1 MLRVNRELTGAAYWA
16 VTGALI
22 GFGGLALMSIGLP
35 FLLIGSVMAVFG
47 LFMLWVK
54 GVWAA
59 TVGLGGV
66 PVCVVLM
73 DVLEATRS
81 SAPPCTQEGSFT
93 IAAPSGPSESV
104 VASCSPP
111 MPEGYVAV
119 LVFFGAAMLSGP
131 AVRLFMLARDR
142 SWAR

>member
-1 MLRVNRELTGAAYWA
+1 MLHVNREITSAAYWA

-22 GFGGLALMSIGLP
+22 GFGGLALMTIGLP
-35 FLLIGSVMAVFG
+35 FLLFGLAMAVFS

-54 GVWAA
+54 GVWAG

-66 PVCVVLM
+66 PLYVVLM
-73 DVLEATRS
+73 DVLEAARS
-81 SAPPCTQEGSFT
+81 SARPCTQEGSFT

-111 MPEGYVAV
+111 ISEGYVAV
-119 LVFFGAAMLSGP
+119 LVFFGAVTLSGP
-131 AVRLFMLARDR
+131 AVRLFILARDR
-142 SWAR
+142 PWAQ